1 MSDDEMAKEFA
12 VLKEKGFTA
21 SKVFIPV
28 NNKEAMVP
36 MNCSRARKIAADK
49 VKKVRE
55 AVGDNFDLIVEVHR
69 CMSTPEA
76 VAFAQE
82 IEKYHPMV
90 LEDPIV
96 PDNVDAMAL
105 WRKRRTF
112 RVQQE
117 NVLHILMSLRSSCR
131 DRRPGM

>member
-1 MSDDEMAKEFA
+1 M
-12 VLKEKGFTA
+12 
-21 SKVFIPV
+21 
-28 NNKEAMVP
+28 
-36 MNCSRARKIAADK
+36 
-49 VKKVRE
+49 KKVRE

-96 PDNVDAMAL
+96 PDNVDAMAYVAEKTNIPIATGE
-105 WRKRRTF
+105 RFTYF
-112 RVQQE
+112 NE
-117 NVLHILMSLRSSCR
+117 FEILMQRQAAR
-131 DRRPGM
+131 IVRPEVCAVGGTQHPER